1 MKKFSKLLLALGGIS
16 AVGAGLA
23 IGTANLSTGTIEK
36 ADASSSAS
44 LSAIRLELQ
53 DETYSLSN
61 YNDPYVHAW
70 NISFTSGS
78 NYEVSDLSGLPNFTV
93 NQDNSIDVLMTW
105 ISGDNGQVKH
115 WKWDVP
121 WYISSF
127 TYKYRNFN
135 SGGNY
140 WTNNT
145 TVPTATLGKSVI
157 DAVNNGTVYP
167 TVSSESY
174 TASFTTYTVS
184 FDNGVDTLSG
194 TTVYERTKFTPMDPA
209 VPWKAK
215 TAGWYTDSAKTISFT
230 SGTKITADTT
240 LYGTYSVTAASF
252 ASQIMTYES
261 GDKVTSDCSSKYTKA
276 KAYMEVMVDKTN
288 FTSANYPEAYSR
300 WIKWKA
306 ANKDTSVDPASNV
319 AQSDK
324 SNVVVLGALAAI
336 AVLAA
341 GGYFF
346 VRKKKNA

>member
-23 IGTANLSTGTIEK
+23 VGMVNNNVKAAEQTKATGSANV
-36 ADASSSAS
+36 
-44 LSAIRLELQ
+44 SAIRLYVEDQ
-53 DETYSLSN
+53 INWTSSGNDAIAHCYSPTFVSNSGYSALS
-61 YNDPYVHAW
+61 D
-70 NISFTSGS
+70 ISGTGI
-78 NYEVSDLSGLPNFTV
+78 TV
-93 NQDNSIDVLMTW
+93 GADYFECAMTW
-105 ISGDNGQVKH
+105 VDAGGRHYQFVL
-115 WKWDVP
+115 P
-121 WYISSF
+121 WYIQSMS
-127 TYKYRNFN
+127 YCYRNTNRIYVNN
-135 SGGNY
+135 SGDKTVSAGTNTLDY
-140 WTNNT
+140 VYSGNNT
-145 TVPTATLGKSVI
+145 SYTSQSSTYTTAVNTYSVALSDGASTIQTATVNEQTKYSV
-157 DAVNNGTVYP
+157 AT
-167 TVSSESY
+167 
-174 TASFTTYTVS
+174 
-184 FDNGVDTLSG
+184 
-194 TTVYERTKFTPMDPA
+194 DPV
-209 VPWKAK
+209 VPWKTK
-215 TAGWYTDSAKTISFT
+215 TAGWYTDAAKTISFT
-230 SGTKITADTT
+230 NGTKITADTT

-261 GDKVTSDCSSKYTKA
+261 GDKVTSDCSSKYTTA
-276 KAYMEVMVDKTN
+276 KAYMEVMVDKAN